1 MKRRA
6 AALTV
11 AGSILLL
18 GMTASAYEPG
28 TYTGTAEGKNGPV
41 TVNVEV
47 DSESILS
54 VEVTEHAE
62 SQGICEPAIE
72 QIPAAIVE
80 NQSLSVDT
88 VTGATITSQ
97 AILDA
102 AEDALTQAGADAEAL
117 KETPEAADAALT
129 PGIYT
134 STKRGFAGYVTVYV
148 TVDEDSIQDVTVA
161 KCTDMPVNIQAA
173 AIAEIPGRIVETQST
188 QVDAVCG
195 ATFTS
200 NGIKAAVEDCLQ
212 QAGNAAKFAVPM
224 PETVLEQGED
234 ETVDILVLGGGG
246 SGCMAALYAQNE
258 DLTGEDTGLSVMV
271 VEKQAFLGG
280 SVMESGGY
288 IGAAAPLGD
297 PTNLD
302 NPEMM
307 AAYVAENQEE
317 SGLVNE
323 ALLEEVARVS
333 NTGVL
338 AMQQLGMPLMTA
350 DSMRPADTYDS
361 LITWSLLAHPF
372 EDPTPDGWQQSGDEI
387 GRWFTRH
394 LAQTA
399 VDVRMNTT
407 ADELLVEDGAVVGA
421 VVHDREKTYNVYAK
435 KVIDAC
441 GSFISDPEMFSE
453 HYPDVAGSPIYANGG
468 NTGDGLRM
476 VTEKFG
482 VEPVTGRLM
491 AGYFGTDLRFGI
503 DTDLRYSFFDGSRSM
518 FLVNKNGERFIY
530 DGSGYDTWAMHE
542 AIVAQ
547 DGKVGY
553 VIVGASDDRTEVVEN
568 SRTSDHVVK
577 CDTLEEIAAE
587 FGIDAEQLAKTAE
600 DYQKAA
606 AGEAEDAF
614 GVAAEDMVPLDGPYY
629 AFPMY
634 SVQTATFS
642 GFVVGDHCEILDTEG
657 QPIPNLYGVGETAL
671 GMAGVNQ
678 AMFSGAIAGKDAVRS
693 ILGE

>member
-1 MKRRA
+1 MKRCA
-6 AALTV
+6 AALV
-11 AGSILLL
+11 LAGGALLF
-18 GMTASAYEPG
+18 GITASAYEPG
-28 TYTGTAEGKNGPV
+28 VYTGTAEGKNGEV
-41 TVNVEV
+41 VANVEV
-47 DSESILS
+47 DSDSIIS
-54 VEVTEHAE
+54 VEVVEHAE
-62 SQGICEPAIE
+62 TPGIFEPAVE
-72 QIPAAIVE
+72 QIPAAIVAE
-80 NQSLSVDT
+80 QSLSVDT
-88 VTGATITSQ
+88 VTGATVTSG
-97 AILDA
+97 AILAA
-102 AEDALTQAGADAEAL
+102 AEDALQQAGADVEAL
-117 KETPEAADAALT
+117 KAKEETGNTALT

-148 TVDEDSIQDVTVA
+148 TVDEEKILDVTVA
-161 KCTDMPVNIQAA
+161 SCTDMPVNIQAA
-173 AIAEIPGRIVETQST
+173 AIAEIPTRIVETQST
-188 QVDAVCG
+188 QVDATSG

-200 NGIKAAVEDCLQ
+200 NGIKAAVADCLE

-224 PETVLEQGED
+224 PETTLEQGED

-258 DLTGEDTGLSVMV
+258 DLTGEDTGLSVML

-307 AAYVAENQEE
+307 AAYIAENQDAG
-317 SGLVNE
+317 GLVNE
-323 ALLEEVARVS
+323 ALLEEVARFS

-399 VDVRMNTT
+399 VDVRLNTT

-421 VVHDREKTYNVYAK
+421 VVHDKEKTYNVYAK
-435 KVIDAC
+435 KVINAC
-441 GSFISDPEMFSE
+441 GSFISDPEMFAQ
-453 HYPDVAGSPIYANGG
+453 HYPDVAGSPICANGG
-468 NTGDGLRM
+468 NTGDGIRM
-476 VTEKFG
+476 VMEKFDI
-482 VEPVTGRLM
+482 EPVTGRLM
-491 AGYFGTDLRFGI
+491 AGYFGTDTRFGI

-518 FLVNKNGERFIY
+518 FLVNKNGERFVY
-530 DGSGYDTWAMHE
+530 DGSGYNTWAMHD

-553 VIVGASDDRTEVVEN
+553 VIVGASDDRTAVVEN

-577 CDTLEEIAAE
+577 CDTLEEVAE
-587 FGIDAEQLAKTAE
+587 AFEIDAEQLVKTAE
-600 DYQKAA
+600 SYQKAA
-606 AGEAEDAF
+606 AGEEEDAF
-614 GVAAEDMVPLDGPYY
+614 GVSAEDMVPLDGPFY

-642 GFVVGDHCEILDTEG
+642 GFLVGDHCEILDAAGE
-657 QPIPNLYGVGETAL
+657 PIPNLYGVGETAL
-671 GMAGVNQ
+671 GMAGVNS
-678 AMFSGAIAGKDAVRS
+678 AMFSGAVAGTDAAHS
-693 ILGE
+693 ING